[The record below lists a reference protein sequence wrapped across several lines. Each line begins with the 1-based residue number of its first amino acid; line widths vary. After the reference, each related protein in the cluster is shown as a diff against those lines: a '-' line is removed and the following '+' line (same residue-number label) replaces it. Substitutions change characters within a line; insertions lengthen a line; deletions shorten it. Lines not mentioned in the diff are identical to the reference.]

1 MQVLTKRYP
10 KNCLLTVMDQYSAV
24 VHNMEQVVMFPS
36 LLQDLQ
42 LNAQPGAPSLYN
54 YFTMLKAIRIDV
66 DHGLQPRE
74 EWQVKTA
81 GGQTNVAEKEAAETE
96 KDSVMKTRSSPLALM
111 TKPERPDLQL
121 EVRRQFSEMFPNP
134 TLSTSSWTHH
144 WVTFRMLFTTPP
156 HLSYQL
162 GIMVSG
168 S

>member
-1 MQVLTKRYP
+1 MKMNFFRGLAIGEEG
-10 KNCLLTVMDQYSAV
+10 SG
-24 VHNMEQVVMFPS
+24 